1 MKQRLIIFSFILSVV
16 ILVAKFYAYYLSGAS
31 TQLTDAL
38 ESIINVVAAIF
49 AYYSIYLASLP
60 RDLNHPY
67 GHGKIEF
74 FASGLEGV
82 LILLAAVYIF
92 LHAFEHFFSQPTYA
106 SLDTGIAISFV
117 SALANG
123 ILGFY
128 LIKQGKSSH
137 SPALTADG
145 KHLTL
150 DAYNGILVVVA
161 LSITY
166 VTKWFWVDSIA
177 SILFAGFMSW
187 QGIRLV
193 RQAVAALMDETN
205 PAVFQKVIDWIV
217 ENKKLEWIDLHNLRV
232 QQYGG
237 DLHIDCHLTLPRY
250 WDLGRV
256 HDEIHAFEVTLGQV
270 LPTDIEIFVHV
281 DPCLD
286 DCCFHCPISD
296 CSIRK
301 HAFTKEITWN
311 TMNLALNQ
319 KHFNEQLTRP

>member
-1 MKQRLIIFSFILSVV
+1 MKQRLIIFSFILSVA
-16 ILVAKFYAYYLSGAS
+16 ILVAKFYAYYLSGAN

-106 SLDTGIAISFV
+106 SSIPESPFPSV

-161 LSITY
+161 LSITD
-166 VTKWFWVDSIA
+166 VTS
-177 SILFAGFMSW
+177 GFGW
-187 QGIRLV
+187 IRLP
-193 RQAVAALMDETN
+193 RFCLR
-205 PAVFQKVIDWIV
+205 
-217 ENKKLEWIDLHNLRV
+217 DL
-232 QQYGG
+232 
-237 DLHIDCHLTLPRY
+237 
-250 WDLGRV
+250 
-256 HDEIHAFEVTLGQV
+256 
-270 LPTDIEIFVHV
+270 
-281 DPCLD
+281 
-286 DCCFHCPISD
+286 
-296 CSIRK
+296 
-301 HAFTKEITWN
+301 
-311 TMNLALNQ
+311 
-319 KHFNEQLTRP
+319 

>member
-1 MKQRLIIFSFILSVV
+1 M
-16 ILVAKFYAYYLSGAS
+16 
-31 TQLTDAL
+31 
-38 ESIINVVAAIF
+38 
-49 AYYSIYLASLP
+49 
-60 RDLNHPY
+60 
-67 GHGKIEF
+67 
-74 FASGLEGV
+74 
-82 LILLAAVYIF
+82 
-92 LHAFEHFFSQPTYA
+92 
-106 SLDTGIAISFV
+106 GIVISFV
-117 SALANG
+117 SAMANG

-128 LIKQGKSSH
+128 LVKQGKSSH

-166 VTKWFWVDSIA
+166 LTQWFWVDSIA

-256 HDEIHAFEVTLGQV
+256 HDEIHEFEVTLGKV

-296 CSIRK
+296 CAIRK
-301 HAFTKEITWN
+301 HAFSKEIKWN

-319 KHFNEQLTRP
+319 KHFNEQLART